1 MVNPKWN
8 SKRTLVCVFDGS
20 RFASNAPKATA
31 EIYDPRPTM
40 RDLIQAVEAVGRTA
54 PQATQQRDGRTCWR
68 FMASRDGKSMRAWFD
83 TQTHFPVVVEGLMPD
98 GQQFESHFS
107 ILALDLERNGAQ
119 YFNTN
124 STVSLFP
131 QLLKP

>member
-1 MVNPKWN
+1 MVDPKWK

-31 EIYDPRPTM
+31 EIYDPRPTL
-40 RDLIQAVEAVGRTA
+40 RDLIQAIGRSAPEATE
-54 PQATQQRDGRTCWR
+54 QRDGRTCWR
-68 FMASRDGKSMRAWFD
+68 FSHSIGGKPITVWFD
-83 TQTHFPVVVEGLMPD
+83 TQTHFPVYIEGTLPD
-98 GQQFESHFS
+98 GQRFEWHYS

-124 STVSLFP
+124 STEP
-131 QLLKP
+131 QFANLLKP

>member
-40 RDLIQAVEAVGRTA
+40 RDLIEAVGRTA

-68 FMASRDGKSMRAWFD
+68 LSADDSKCTTSGRIKMYRVK
-83 TQTHFPVVVEGLMPD
+83 
-98 GQQFESHFS
+98 
-107 ILALDLERNGAQ
+107 ALIAG
-119 YFNTN
+119 
-124 STVSLFP
+124 
-131 QLLKP
+131 